1 MEKQRAV
8 IFVNGEL
15 PYLEA
20 LRRLIQPDDYL
31 VAVDGGLR
39 HVLAL
44 GLPPRLLI
52 GDLDSV
58 TSEQIAAM
66 TARGVE
72 VRRFAPRKDET
83 DLQLAV
89 QAVHEAGYRQVLLVA
104 ALGGRLDH
112 TLGNLYLLTDPAL
125 ADCEVRLD
133 DGVEEVFLIRETGE
147 VKGMAGDLVSLL
159 PVEESASGV
168 TTAGLEYPLRAEV
181 LWRHQPRGVSNVM
194 LGEKAGISVTDGT
207 LFCIHTRQGPNIN
220 IRS

>member
-1 MEKQRAV
+1 MQKKRAV
-8 IFVNGEL
+8 IFVNGDL
-15 PYLEA
+15 PDVQA
-20 LRRLIQPDDYL
+20 LYDQIRADDFL

-39 HVLAL
+39 HVLTL
-44 GLPPRLLI
+44 GLTPRLLI

-58 TSEQIAAM
+58 TSEQIAAI
-66 TARGVE
+66 TACGVE
-72 VRRFAPRKDET
+72 VRRFAARKDET

-89 QAVHEAGYRQVLLVA
+89 QAVYEAGYRQVLLVA
-104 ALGGRLDH
+104 ALGGRFDH
-112 TLGNLYLLTDPAL
+112 ALGNLYLLTDPAL

-133 DGVEEVFLIRETGE
+133 DGVAEVFLIRETGE
-147 VKGMAGDLVSLL
+147 VKGQAGDLVSLL

-194 LGEKAGISVTDGT
+194 LGEKASINVTDGT
-207 LFCIHTRQGPNIN
+207 LFCIHTRQGLNIN